1 MNPVEVFSTALHALL
16 LNKLRSGLTMLGI
29 IIGIAAVVSMVSIG
43 RGIGDYINQ
52 QFSDLGAT
60 RLQIS
65 SQAPTSGF
73 TTRITPL
80 TSATAAALAN
90 PVNIPSLALVA
101 PEYNLSSTVR
111 AGGRGIGMNVIGVTP
126 AYTEAYSWQTQPG
139 SAFIT
144 QADVENTARVAV
156 LGTSTVKRL
165 FGSESFNPVG
175 LQIDI
180 DDLSFTV
187 VGVMNRRSS
196 ALGFDPNNAVL
207 VPISTAQ
214 TRLDNA
220 RERGGSLRVSL
231 ITVLARDKDAVAAAS
246 REIRTYLRSAHGI
259 TDPAN
264 EDFAIYNEAQQLR
277 SLNQISSLLTLF
289 LGVIGAISLVVGGI
303 GILNIMLVSVTERTR
318 EIGLRK
324 ALGATREAILSQ
336 FLIESILLCVIGG
349 GVGILL
355 SYGIVALGNQLA
367 PNFGLSVRLSLAVDT
382 LILATGVSSAIGILF
397 GLYPSNRAARMRPIE
412 ALRFE

>member
-111 AGGRGIGMNVIGVTP
+111 AGGQGIGMNVIGVTP

-259 TDPAN
+259 TEPAN

>member
-1 MNPVEVFSTALHALL
+1 MNFREVFSTAVNSLL

-29 IIGIAAVVSMVSIG
+29 VIGIAAVVIMVSVG
-43 RGIGDYINQ
+43 RGIGEYINQ

-60 RLQIS
+60 RLQVS

-80 TSATAAALAN
+80 TTETATALAN
-90 PVNIPSLALVA
+90 PQNVPSAALIA
-101 PEYNLSSTVR
+101 PEYSLSATIR
-111 AGGRGIGMNVIGVTP
+111 ASGRGVELSVTGVTP
-126 AYTEAYSWQTQPG
+126 DYTEAYNWAVQPG
-139 SAFIT
+139 GIFIT
-144 QADVENTARVAV
+144 RDDVENNARVAV
-156 LGTSTVKRL
+156 LGTATVKRL
-165 FGSESFNPVG
+165 FGSERFNPVG

-180 DDLSFTV
+180 DDLSFTII
-187 VGVMNRRSS
+187 GVLTNRTS
-196 ALGFDPNNAVL
+196 ALGFDPNNVVL

-220 RERGGSLRVSL
+220 RERGGGLRVSQ
-231 ITVLARDKDAVAAAS
+231 ITVLARNKDLVSAVT
-246 REIRTYLRSAHGI
+246 REIRTWLRSAHGI

-264 EDFAIYNEAQQLR
+264 DDFAINNEAQQLS
-277 SLNQISSLLTLF
+277 SLNRISSLLTLF
-289 LGVIGAISLVVGGI
+289 LGVIGAISLLVGGI

-349 GVGILL
+349 AVGILL
-355 SYGIVALGNQLA
+355 SYSMIALGNGLAPSIGLTVQLA
-367 PNFGLSVRLSLAVDT
+367 LAVDT
-382 LILATGVSSAIGILF
+382 MILATGVSSAIGILF

>member
-1 MNPVEVFSTALHALL
+1 MNIREVFSTAVNSLL

-29 IIGIAAVVSMVSIG
+29 VIGIAAVVSMVSIG

-60 RLQIS
+60 RLQVL
-65 SQAPTSGF
+65 SQPPRSGF
-73 TTRITPL
+73 TTRIVPL

-90 PVNIPSLALVA
+90 PQNAPSVVLVA
-101 PEYNLSSTVR
+101 PEYSLSANIR
-111 AGGRGIGMNVIGVTP
+111 AGGRGVGLSVTGVTP
-126 AYTEAYSWQTQPG
+126 SYTEAYNWQVQPG
-139 SAFIT
+139 NRFINSE
-144 QADVENTARVAV
+144 DVENNARVAV

-187 VGVMNRRSS
+187 IGVMSRRTSV
-196 ALGFDPNNAVL
+196 LGFDPNNVVL

-220 RERGGSLRVSL
+220 RERGGALRVSQ
-231 ITVLARDKDAVAAAS
+231 ITVLARDKDTVAAAT
-246 REIRTYLRSAHGI
+246 REIRTYLRLAHGI
-259 TDPAN
+259 TDPVN
-264 EDFAIYNEAQQLR
+264 DDFAINNEAQQLS
-277 SLNQISSLLTLF
+277 SLNRISSLLTVF
-289 LGVIGAISLVVGGI
+289 LGVIGAISLIVGGI

-355 SYGIVALGNQLA
+355 SYAIIALGNTLA
-367 PNFGLSVRLSLAVDT
+367 PTFGLTVQLSLAVDT
-382 LILATGVSSAIGILF
+382 MILATGVSSAIGILF